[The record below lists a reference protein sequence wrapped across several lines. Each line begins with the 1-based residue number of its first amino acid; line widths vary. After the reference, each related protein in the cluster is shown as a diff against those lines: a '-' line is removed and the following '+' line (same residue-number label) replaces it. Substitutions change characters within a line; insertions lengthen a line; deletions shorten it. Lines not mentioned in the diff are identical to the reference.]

1 MAGNTPRRRVREF
14 EQANTIPAALERRVE
29 AYLKKVRKKR

>member
-1 MAGNTPRRRVREF
+1 VVEF
-14 EQANTIPAALERRVE
+14 EKANAIPVAMERRVE